1 MKYIITC
8 LVLSFCNFLASAQD
22 ASRAANNFISSL
34 SKDQQLETVFPF
46 ESDERYNFHFFPKE
60 RKGITFNEMNDKQR
74 NAAVEL
80 MRIGISENAMNKI
93 DEIRSLENILK
104 VIEKRPPGDK
114 MRDSGNYHFS
124 IFGIPDKA
132 NIWGWRFEGHHVTF
146 NFSSVNGHTV
156 SGTPSFLGANP
167 AIVSEGP
174 SKGFEVLKQEAR
186 MGFNLLH
193 SLNTDQLSKAIVNLS
208 APNEIITFVNRKA
221 TLIHPDG
228 ISFKELI
235 PNQQQQLLL
244 LCKEYLNRYTKLLAE
259 QMFKEIQKDGLENLS
274 FAWAGS
280 TQQKIGNPHY
290 YRIQGPGIII
300 EYDNSQN
307 NGNHVHSVIRDLKN
321 DFGGD
326 PLMDHYKSE
335 HQLK

>member
-1 MKYIITC
+1 MKYIIAC
-8 LVLSFCNFLASAQD
+8 LVFSIFNFLAPAQD
-22 ASRAANNFISSL
+22 ASHAANNFISSL

-46 ESDERYNFHFFPKE
+46 ESDERFNFHFFPKE

-74 NAAVEL
+74 NAAIEL
-80 MRIGISENAMNKI
+80 MRIGISESAMNKI
-93 DEIRSLENILK
+93 DGIRSLENILK
-104 VIEKRPPGDK
+104 VIEKRLPGDK
-114 MRDSGNYHFS
+114 MRDPGNYHFS

-146 NFSSVNGHTV
+146 NFSSFNGHTV
-156 SGTPSFLGANP
+156 SGTPGFLGANP

-174 SKGFEVLKQEAR
+174 SKGFELLKEEAR
-186 MGFNLLH
+186 MGFNLLN
-193 SLNTDQLSKAIVNLS
+193 SLSADQLSKAIINQS

-228 ISFKELI
+228 ISFKELT

-259 QMFKEIQKDGLENLS
+259 QMFKEIQTDGLENLS

-280 TQQKIGNPHY
+280 TEQKIGNPHY

-326 PLMDHYKSE
+326 PLMDHYKNE